1 MVVASSRFGR
11 IGLGLVLALWLGAC
25 DKPHRIGEH
34 VWVRWDAG
42 RYRAFVVARMGEA
55 RYRVQ
60 FEGCDGT
67 WQRDVPLE
75 HVEGRVEESEA
86 ARSPERVACAPNG
99 PMSRSTAQGRNSSYK
114 VGDRV
119 RVRWR
124 DSVYHATVAQ
134 VVSPDRFLVHYDGY
148 ENAWDEV
155 VPLDRIE
162 GVR

>member
-1 MVVASSRFGR
+1 MGSSGVC
-11 IGLGLVLALWLGAC
+11 GCLALSLVLAGVLGGC

-34 VWVRWDAG
+34 VWVRWDSG

-67 WQRDVPLE
+67 WQRDVPVE
-75 HVEGRVEESEA
+75 NVEGRVEDSEA
-86 ARSPERVACAPNG
+86 VRSPERVACAPNG
-99 PMSRSTAQGRNSSYK
+99 PAARSSAQGRNSSYK

-124 DSVYHATVAQ
+124 DSVYQASIAQ

-148 ENAWDEV
+148 ESAWDEV
-155 VPLDRIE
+155 VSLDRIE